1 MPTTEEARAAASN
14 FACES
19 CGSQLL
25 FDPDTQGLRCDH
37 CGREE
42 EIPALLVEAP
52 EYLYNPMTDSYD
64 APNWEAMGNKTVRC
78 KNCGAEEVVD
88 AAAMTAACPFCG
100 SQYVMDEN
108 EVTEGIL
115 PETLQPFKVSKVK
128 AADLFK
134 SWAKSRFWAPGA
146 FKKTRHTTREL
157 QGLYLPFWTFDADLY
172 SQYTGE
178 GGRDRTET
186 YTTTDKDG
194 HTQTHTRTVTD
205 WYPISGDAALSFDDE
220 AVCATTHVDKGM
232 LGRLGAYDVKVL
244 RRYSPAFLAGFG
256 AQRYDVGVGHAVEH
270 GAARG
275 KLPGLRSLP
284 VHAVQSPVQQREVQ
298 AHPAAGLDVVLFI
311 QKQGIQLYD
320 QRRDRRGGGQIPR
333 QRPEGDPCGAAGTGA
348 RGADCH
354 PADVF
359 RQQLIVLHMKESWL

>member
-220 AVCATTHVDKGM
+220 AVCCHHPCGQGDAGPPGGV
-232 LGRLGAYDVKVL
+232 RRQGAAAVFPGVSRRL
-244 RRYSPAFLAGFG
+244 RRPAVRRGRGPGLEG
-256 AQRYDVGVGHAVEH
+256 RSRPPHAVEH

-333 QRPEGDPCGAAGTGA
+333 SAP
-348 RGADCH
+348 
-354 PADVF
+354 
-359 RQQLIVLHMKESWL
+359 

>member
-157 QGLYLPFWTFDADLY
+157 QGLYLPF
-172 SQYTGE
+172 
-178 GGRDRTET
+178 
-186 YTTTDKDG
+186 
-194 HTQTHTRTVTD
+194 
-205 WYPISGDAALSFDDE
+205 
-220 AVCATTHVDKGM
+220 
-232 LGRLGAYDVKVL
+232 
-244 RRYSPAFLAGFG
+244 
-256 AQRYDVGVGHAVEH
+256 
-270 GAARG
+270 
-275 KLPGLRSLP
+275 
-284 VHAVQSPVQQREVQ
+284 
-298 AHPAAGLDVVLFI
+298 
-311 QKQGIQLYD
+311 
-320 QRRDRRGGGQIPR
+320 
-333 QRPEGDPCGAAGTGA
+333 
-348 RGADCH
+348 
-354 PADVF
+354 
-359 RQQLIVLHMKESWL
+359 

>member
-186 YTTTDKDG
+186 YTTTDSEG
-194 HTQTHTRTVTD
+194 NTQTHTRTVTD

-256 AQRYDVGVGHAVEH
+256 AQRYDVGVGQGWKEEAAPRMQSNMERHVESS
-270 GAARG
+270 RG
-275 KLPGLRSLP
+275 FDHYRCMRYSHQFSNVKFKHILLP
-284 VHAVQSPVQQREVQ
+284 VWMSSYSYKNKVYNFMINGETGVVAGKSPVSALKVTL
-298 AHPAAGLDVVLFI
+298 AVLLGLGLAA
-311 QKQGIQLYD
+311 
-320 QRRDRRGGGQIPR
+320 
-333 QRPEGDPCGAAGTGA
+333 
-348 RGADCH
+348 
-354 PADVF
+354 
-359 RQQLIVLHMKESWL
+359 LIVLLLMYFGNN